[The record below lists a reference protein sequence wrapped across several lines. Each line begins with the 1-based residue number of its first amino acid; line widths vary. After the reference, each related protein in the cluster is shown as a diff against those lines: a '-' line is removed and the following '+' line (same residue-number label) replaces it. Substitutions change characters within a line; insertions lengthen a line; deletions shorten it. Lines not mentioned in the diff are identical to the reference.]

1 MLLPWSVLAEREVR
15 ITQPTLLLLQM
26 RRNCASAC
34 TSSISRIISVLWG
47 RTNRNRSDVKILKFS
62 RKRRK
67 ATEKPYNLEYVII
80 YRVAQTK

>member
-1 MLLPWSVLAEREVR
+1 MLLSWSVLAEREVR

-26 RRNCASAC
+26 RRNCASAF
-34 TSSISRIISVLWG
+34 TSSISRISVLWG

-67 ATEKPYNLEYVII
+67 ATEKPYNLDYVII